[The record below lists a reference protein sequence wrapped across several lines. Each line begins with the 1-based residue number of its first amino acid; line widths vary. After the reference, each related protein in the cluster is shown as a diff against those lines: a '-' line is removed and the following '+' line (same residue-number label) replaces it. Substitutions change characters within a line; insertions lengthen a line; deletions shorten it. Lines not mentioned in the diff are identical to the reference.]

1 MHKLQTPRPNPIALT
16 LSSILLAS
24 SMQTYAQGMMLE
36 EVIVTA
42 EKREAGAQDT
52 PISLVALSSNDLD
65 NRGIATAQDLL
76 KNVVGLGGNISPGS
90 RGTTAISIRGAS
102 SGAPANLSNDPV
114 VGQYVD
120 GIYIGKIVGSTMDVA
135 EIERIE
141 VLRGPQGTLYGRNST
156 AGAVNVITRKPSG
169 EFGVRATGSVGNEG
183 YYSGKIALDLPAV
196 GTVGEG
202 LGELAINLGAHMRKR
217 DELYGRVGGSGGF
230 DELDRQAY
238 RIALQWT
245 PSDNFFADYSY
256 DYSELDEAGAAQPV
270 VAFNPLDAAGNVSQ
284 IAALQGILSQA
295 RGWAATPGTDPRIG
309 SRWIPSLE
317 KTISA
322 YQAAEAAGEGRSSNS
337 SADFLPTSDN
347 TVDGHA
353 LTLTWDAGDLG
364 ALGDVTFKSLTGYR
378 EVETYVFGDL
388 ESIDSRQDASGA
400 GAYPSLVHQTLGAL
414 YGATGGFDPKIP
426 QLPFDGLWNAIDTVG
441 AFDTKQD
448 TRSEY
453 EQFSQEFQMI
463 GATDRMDY
471 ALGLYYFEDEANYR
485 RDAIFLAPLGGV
497 GSQDYDLES
506 EALAIYGQTTWRPQ
520 VLDDRLALTLGLRY
534 TEETKDVFWDYGE
547 NVSPF
552 GVTPARSQRDDQNF
566 YNGSGNFTIAYD
578 ATDEM
583 NIYLRYAT
591 GYRSGNFNGEVFGNM
606 FDEETIEQWEIGLK
620 SDWWDNRLRIN
631 GAIYTYVY
639 EDLQVSQIKAS
650 ATGAQTSLT
659 SNAGEADRWGGEIEI
674 TVVPFENMIASLGY
688 SYVHGDFEE
697 FPDTCTFNPDGS
709 PIACLDGAKA
719 ALRGTSPSN
728 QLNVSLD
735 YTFAYTSYGEITGFL
750 QANWADEWAESA
762 LWTGAVGDT
771 PVNYPHQMMDQR
783 TLVTARLS
791 LEQIPVGDG
800 MMRVSL
806 WGNNLLDDDY
816 PTFSINF
823 GGALG
828 LITEQYGEPRTYG
841 LELNYEY

>member
-1 MHKLQTPRPNPIALT
+1 MRKLQAHLPHPIALT
-16 LSSILLAS
+16 ISSVLLAS
-24 SMQTYAQGMMLE
+24 SMQTFAQGMMLE

-76 KNVVGLGGNISPGS
+76 KNVVGMGGNIAPGS

-114 VGQYVD
+114 VGQYID
-120 GIYIGKIVGSTMDVA
+120 GIYIGKIVGSSMDVA

-156 AGAVNVITRKPSG
+156 AGAINVITRKPSG
-169 EFGVRATGSVGNEG
+169 EFGVRLTGSVGNED

-202 LGELAINLGAHMRKR
+202 LGELAVNLGAQMRQR
-217 DELYGRVGGSGGF
+217 DALYGRVGPGDGF

-245 PSDNFFADYSY
+245 LTDNFMADYSY
-256 DYSELDEAGAAQPV
+256 DRSELDEAGGAQKAV
-270 VAFNPLDAAGNVSQ
+270 GFNPVDAAGNVSR
-284 IAALQGILSQA
+284 IAALQGTLLQA
-295 RGWAATPGTDPRIG
+295 QGFAATPGTDPRIS
-309 SRWIPSLE
+309 SRWIPSLQ
-317 KTISA
+317 KTIA
-322 YQAAEAAGEGRSSNS
+322 DYQAAVALGEGREDNAI
-337 SADFLPTSDN
+337 ADFLPTSDN

-378 EVETYVFGDL
+378 EVETFVFGDL
-388 ESIDSRQDASGA
+388 DGIDSRQDANGV
-400 GAYPSLVHQTLGAL
+400 GAYPSLVHLTLGNF
-414 YGATGGFDPKIP
+414 YGITGGFNIP
-426 QLPFDGLWNAIDTVG
+426 QLPLDALWNGIDTIG
-441 AFDTKQD
+441 AFGSKQD
-448 TRSEY
+448 TKSEY

-463 GATDRMDY
+463 GSTERVDY

-485 RDAIFLAPLGGV
+485 RKAIFLAPLGGV

-506 EALAIYGQTTWRPQ
+506 EALAIYGQATWRPQ
-520 VLDDRLALTLGLRY
+520 ILDDRLALTLGLRY
-534 TEETKDVFWDYGE
+534 TEETKDVFWNYGE
-547 NVSPF
+547 SVSPF
-552 GVTPARSQRDDQNF
+552 GVTPARARRDDENY
-566 YNGSGNFTIAYD
+566 YNGSGNFTLAYD
-578 ATDEM
+578 VTDEA
-583 NIYLRYAT
+583 NVYLRYAT

-606 FDEETIEQWEIGLK
+606 FDEETIEQWEIGIK
-620 SDWWDNRLRIN
+620 SDWWNNRLRIN
-631 GAIYTYVY
+631 GALYTYVY

-674 TVVPFENMIASLGY
+674 TVLPFENMIASLGY

-697 FPDTCTFNPDGS
+697 FPDTCTFNPDGTV
-709 PIACLDGAKA
+709 IACLEGEKD

-735 YTFAYTSYGEITGFL
+735 YTFAYTSIGEVTGFL

-762 LWTGAVGDT
+762 LWTGAVGNT
-771 PVNYPHQMMDQR
+771 PVHYPHQMMDER

-800 MMRVSL
+800 MLRLTL

-823 GGALG
+823 GNALG
-828 LITEQYGEPRTYG
+828 MVTEQYGEPRTYG
-841 LELNYEY
+841 LELHYEY